1 MRLAPL
7 RILTRFQHK
16 LGRNSD
22 SGAFFKLPM
31 RKKASSERSASF
43 IVIRTQRERE
53 FLLNGSKKEVIDQ
66 REMYKFVRTSN
77 FQPHREALSAF
88 ARSEV
93 LRLGWFFK
101 VLPVYSPSKC
111 WDDDDDCW
119 PCMAQ
124 RFWCL
129 TPQSFSYWSKTM
141 CQIISWRLLGH
152 SIWRSWKSD
161 EDMRY
166 SRACTL
172 EPPLSKICQSI
183 LQPHASGLT
192 IFEQRIPEPIK
203 MSVLTLISCQFS
215 ATGNWSDFI
224 LSEACISQHCFR
236 CLEFM

>member
-1 MRLAPL
+1 MWLARL

-22 SGAFFKLPM
+22 SGAFFKLPI
-31 RKKASSERSASF
+31 RKKASSERSAS
-43 IVIRTQRERE
+43 VIRTQRERE
-53 FLLNGSKKEVIDQ
+53 FLLNGPKKKVIEQ
-66 REMYKFVRTSN
+66 REMYKFSRTSN

-93 LRLGWFFK
+93 FRLGCFFN
-101 VLPVYSPSKC
+101 VLPVYSPSEC
-111 WDDDDDCW
+111 WDYNDDCW
-119 PCMAQ
+119 PCMAH
-124 RFWCL
+124 RFWFL
-129 TPQSFSYWSKTM
+129 TPQSFCYWSKTM
-141 CQIISWRLLGH
+141 CQMISWRLLGH
-152 SIWRSWKSD
+152 SIWRSWKSG

-172 EPPLSKICQSI
+172 ELPLSKIYQSV

-192 IFEQRIPEPIK
+192 IFEQRIPGPIK

-224 LSEACISQHCFR
+224 LSEAYISQHCLR